1 MSENKIFVTSPL
13 LPELREF
20 IPLLETIWESKWLT
34 NMGSY
39 HQKLETALEKYLDIE
54 KISLFTNGTIPLLT
68 AIQALDL
75 KGEIITTPFSFVATS
90 HAILLSGLKPVFVD
104 IDPITGNLDP
114 AQIEKSITNNTS
126 AIMPVHVYGNPC
138 DTKAIKKIA
147 DTYKLK
153 IIYDAA
159 HAFGVKVEGKSIL
172 REGDLSTLS
181 FHATKVYN
189 TIEGG
194 ALVSHDEETKKKID
208 SLKNFGI
215 IDEITVES
223 IGTNGK
229 LDEIRSAFGLLT
241 LEKVDEAIQKRKKI
255 VEKYRSLLD
264 AISGIRYI
272 SDMPEVE
279 HNYAYFPIFID
290 TAVFGKSR
298 DDLYFALQ
306 KKGIHGRRYFYPLIT
321 SFPMYKNLP
330 SANKDNLPVA
340 HRLAEEVLCLPI
352 YADLSLEEVE
362 RIMSAIKDIQNS

>member
-13 LPELREF
+13 LPELHDF

-34 NMGSY
+34 NHGFY
-39 HQKLETALEKYLDIE
+39 HQKLERALEKHLSVA
-54 KISLFTNGTIPLLT
+54 KISLFTNGTIPLVT
-68 AIQALDL
+68 AIQAMNL
-75 KGEIITTPFSFVATS
+75 KGEIITSPFSFVATS

-104 IDPITGNLDP
+104 IDSITGNLDP
-114 AQIEKSITNNTS
+114 TQIENAITKNTS

-147 DTYKLK
+147 DKYDLK

-194 ALVSHDEETKKKID
+194 ALVSHDDETKKKID

-241 LEKVDEAIQKRKKI
+241 LEKVDGAIQKRKKI
-255 VEKYRSLLD
+255 VEKYRSILD

-272 SDMPEVE
+272 SDMPGVE
-279 HNYAYFPIFID
+279 HNYAYFPVFID
-290 TAVFGKSR
+290 KAVFGKSR
-298 DDLYFALQ
+298 DELYFALQ

-330 SANKDNLPVA
+330 SAHKDNLPVA
-340 HRLAEEVLCLPI
+340 YRLAEEVLCLPI
-352 YADLSLEEVE
+352 YADLSLDEVE
-362 RIMSAIKDIQNS
+362 RIVSAIKDIQNS